1 MSELRTNRIVPRD
14 GLPAGSSGGI
24 IQVVEGATPTIT
36 RETTTTSGSWVATST
51 VATITPTSSSNKILV
66 LASIYAGANN
76 TSAYTSGIYA
86 IQRSLGGGSYSEI
99 FAPTTTDGGGN
110 VFGGI
115 TLNSYGGA
123 TELYGGLNVNHV
135 DSPATTSAVSYRIAM
150 RTMGGYGT
158 VGVNKGTKIVLME
171 ISG

>member
-1 MSELRTNRIVPRD
+1 MSELRTNKIYPRD
-14 GLPAGSSGGI
+14 GLPAGASGGI
-24 IQVVEGATPTIT
+24 IQIVEGAAIT
-36 RETTTTSGSWVATST
+36 NTRDTTTTTGSWVATST

-76 TSAYTSGIYA
+76 SNTYTYGIYA
-86 IQRSLGGGSYSEI
+86 IQRSVGGGSYSEI

-123 TELYGGLNVNHV
+123 TELYGGLNVNHM

-150 RTMGGYGT
+150 RTLGGYGT
-158 VGVNKGTKIVLME
+158 VGVNKGTKIILME
-171 ISG
+171 VSG

>member
-14 GLPAGSSGGI
+14 GLPSGASGGI
-24 IQVVEGATPTIT
+24 VQIVEGAAIT
-36 RETTTTSGSWVATST
+36 NTRDTTTTTGSWVATST

-76 TSAYTSGIYA
+76 SNTYTYGIYA
-86 IQRSLGGGSYSEI
+86 IQRSVGGGSYSEI

-123 TELYGGLNVNHV
+123 TELYGGLNVNHM

-150 RTMGGYGT
+150 RTLGGYGT
-158 VGVNKGTKIVLME
+158 VGVNKGTKIILME
-171 ISG
+171 VSG

>member
-66 LASIYAGANN
+66 LASIYASANN
-76 TSAYTSGIYA
+76 SSAYTSGIYA
-86 IQRSLGGGSYSEI
+86 IQRSVGGGSYSEV

-171 ISG
+171 VSG